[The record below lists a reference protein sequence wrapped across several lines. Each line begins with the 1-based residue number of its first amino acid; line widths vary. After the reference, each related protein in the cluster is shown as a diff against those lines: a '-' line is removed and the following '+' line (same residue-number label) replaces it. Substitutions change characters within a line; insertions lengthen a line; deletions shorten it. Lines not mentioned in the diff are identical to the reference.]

1 MELIELEKVLK
12 NKNSIFNNSFLIAK
26 SLVNAYNNADD
37 DSLSF
42 VQTLIIRALD
52 CYEHFGSSKEIIDS
66 LIRAVGLF
74 PYLKEHELNL
84 KDFIAR
90 EAHKIDIGRKQVY
103 FHAPQAEVYYKIK
116 SGKSVVLSAPT
127 SFGKSLIIDA
137 LIKNGDFGNIVIVVP
152 TIALIDETRRRLVK
166 FKGKYKIL
174 THSLQSRAENNI
186 YILTQE
192 RVLEEGFIDKVDFF
206 IIDEFYKLSLWA
218 EDKNR
223 CALLN
228 EVFYKLYK
236 MCKHFY
242 MLGPNIQDITGDFP
256 GKVSYEFVQ
265 YNYNT
270 VVTEYHDLTLE
281 EKSSVL
287 LDLCSSIDGQ
297 TIIFC
302 SSPASAN
309 SVAKQ
314 ISSHIDSEEHNKLIA
329 LSEWLSK
336 EYHSD
341 WVLTNAIRCGVGVHH
356 ARIPRSISQYIVHL
370 FNLKLL
376 KFLICTSTLI
386 EGVNTTTKNIIYYD
400 NKIDKKKIEFFT
412 FNNISGRSGRM
423 LEHFIGHVYLL
434 SPPPIEK
441 YSFVDI
447 PAYTQGDDTP
457 ESLLINIDEE
467 DLSPLSKERI
477 KNITQQEYL
486 SLDVIRKNK
495 GIDPYLQISFAR
507 LFIENYSH
515 WADSLLWRGYP
526 TYEQLS
532 FICEIIW
539 DYFNGS
545 SLGNRSVVSA
555 SQLAYKINQL
565 RNKKSINDDVNLALS
580 YKSSK
585 NIDDTISDILN
596 FRRLWANFHF
606 PRLIRAIGNIVNDV
620 QYNMNR
626 TVFCD
631 FSAYS
636 IKVENY
642 FYDPALV
649 AMEEYGLPL
658 EISKKFKIGNIE
670 GDLDTVIDY
679 FSNLN
684 NFGGFT
690 RIETD
695 FLRRVKGSI

>member
-1 MELIELEKVLK
+1 
-12 NKNSIFNNSFLIAK
+12 
-26 SLVNAYNNADD
+26 
-37 DSLSF
+37 
-42 VQTLIIRALD
+42 
-52 CYEHFGSSKEIIDS
+52 
-66 LIRAVGLF
+66 
-74 PYLKEHELNL
+74 
-84 KDFIAR
+84 
-90 EAHKIDIGRKQVY
+90 
-103 FHAPQAEVYYKIK
+103 
-116 SGKSVVLSAPT
+116 
-127 SFGKSLIIDA
+127 
-137 LIKNGDFGNIVIVVP
+137 
-152 TIALIDETRRRLVK
+152 
-166 FKGKYKIL
+166 
-174 THSLQSRAENNI
+174 
-186 YILTQE
+186 
-192 RVLEEGFIDKVDFF
+192 F

-242 MLGPNIQDITGDFP
+242 MLGPNIENITGDFP
-256 GKVSYEFVQ
+256 GKVSYEFIQ

-270 VVTEYHDLTLE
+270 VVTEYHDLTSE
-281 EKSSVL
+281 KKSSVL

-302 SSPASAN
+302 SSPARAN
-309 SVAKQ
+309 SVAEQ
-314 ISSHIDSEEHNKLIA
+314 ISSHIDSEEHDKLIA

-434 SPPPIEK
+434 SPRPIEK

-467 DLSPLSKERI
+467 DLSPLSKKRI

-507 LFIENYSH
+507 LFIENYSQ

-526 TYEQLS
+526 TYDQLK
-532 FICEIIW
+532 FICNIIW
-539 DYFNGS
+539 HYFNGS
-545 SLGNRSVVSA
+545 ALGGRSVVSA

-565 RNKKSINDDVNLALS
+565 RSKNSINDDVNLALS

-585 NIDDTISDILN
+585 NIDDIISDILN

-606 PRLIRAIGNIVNDV
+606 PRLIRAIGNIVNNV
-620 QYNMNR
+620 QSNMNR

-649 AMEEYGLPL
+649 AMEEYGFPL

-684 NFGGFT
+684 DFGGFT